1 MNEMSLYDL
10 QGISANA
17 DAELMA
23 SGWSVSCCNVDTGHS
38 SLSSTCHDSLF
49 S

>member
-1 MNEMSLYDL
+1 VNEMSLYDL
-10 QGISANA
+10 QGLGPNA
-17 DAELMA
+17 DSAAMA

-38 SLSSTCHDSLF
+38 SVSATCHDSLF